1 MLYRNR
7 MRREADNRPRPEAG
21 LQVFLFRLQVVQPL
35 SGWGARLWV
44 TSGRAGSLFFPSGKM
59 IDPISPIPSGQ
70 ELMKDLI
77 WDKTLSVDVP
87 EIDEDHRR
95 LVELFNILNHSVVD
109 GDETQYIEAVMEE
122 LISCTVW
129 HFRHEER
136 LMLKYGYEGFMEH
149 KSEHE
154 ELIASA
160 KALQQ
165 KLLEEGKSVLSEDIQ
180 FLENWLTGHI
190 LGTDMDLGS
199 YLCEVM

>member
-1 MLYRNR
+1 M
-7 MRREADNRPRPEAG
+7 
-21 LQVFLFRLQVVQPL
+21 
-35 SGWGARLWV
+35 
-44 TSGRAGSLFFPSGKM
+44 T
-59 IDPISPIPSGQ
+59 
-70 ELMKDLI
+70 DLI

-95 LVELFNILNHSVVD
+95 LVDLFNILHHSVVE
-109 GDETQYIEAVMEE
+109 GDATEYVEAVFDE

-136 LMLKYGYEGFMEH
+136 LMLKYGYEGFLAH
-149 KSEHE
+149 RSEHE

-165 KLLEEGKSVLSEDIQ
+165 KLLLERKPVLSEDLQ
-180 FLENWLTGHI
+180 FLEHWLTGHI
-190 LGTDMDLGS
+190 LGTDRDLGS